1 MKITAIDSA
10 ALRIPNRKPIAL
22 DFPHHSLV
30 VAHVRTD
37 EGLTGLGYTLA
48 FGGGGVES
56 IQAYLDA
63 RLAPLLM
70 GQDPLQIGRAHV

>member
-1 MKITAIDSA
+1 MRPA
-10 ALRIPNRKPIAL
+10 ALGCGHENHRHRHRHPAHSHRKPIAL

-48 FGGGGVES
+48 FGGGGAES
-56 IQAYLDA
+56 IQAYLET
-63 RLAPLLM
+63 RL
-70 GQDPLQIGRAHV
+70 GRC